1 MACEL
6 FKSQNKKVEMV
17 IVDDD
22 ISLTNQNDNTNE
34 NNNFNKR
41 RGLCGT
47 VLLYKI
53 LGNLSKN
60 NYSFEEILNFA
71 KNIIPALYTCGVSLT
86 TCIPPSTNVDKND
99 IMKIT
104 EYELGLGIQ

>member
-1 MACEL
+1 
-6 FKSQNKKVEMV
+6 MV

-22 ISLTNQNDNTNE
+22 ISLTNQNYNKNE

-60 NYSFEEILNFA
+60 YYSFEEI
-71 KNIIPALYTCGVSLT
+71 
-86 TCIPPSTNVDKND
+86 
-99 IMKIT
+99 
-104 EYELGLGIQ
+104 

>member
-1 MACEL
+1 
-6 FKSQNKKVEMV
+6 MV

-22 ISLTNQNDNTNE
+22 ISLTNQNNNKSE

-60 NYSFEEILNFA
+60 GSSFEKILNFA
-71 KNIIPALYTCGVSLT
+71 NNIIPALTHV
-86 TCIPPSTNVDKND
+86 
-99 IMKIT
+99 
-104 EYELGLGIQ
+104 E